1 MDIQAKSTFLSEFQ
15 PKNLAK
21 HLQKNEWIFA
31 EYYEKP
37 EQRADKKAY
46 RAFTFRNKDRTV
58 FGVKEFW
65 EEPTVDL
72 RQMATRVVTDKAFRE
87 SLISDDEDLRK
98 IWKRH

>member
-31 EYYEKP
+31 EYHEKP
-37 EQRADKKAY
+37 EQRTDQKAY

-58 FGVKEFW
+58 FGVKEFYDQ
-65 EEPTVDL
+65 PSIDF
-72 RQMATRVVTDKAFRE
+72 RQLASRVVTDKTFRE
-87 SLISDDEDLRK
+87 GLVSDDEDLRK